1 MNCSSRGYPP
11 ECDCAHRA
19 APETEVVRSAA
30 DGSEPTTETH
40 APSAD
45 AADNPEEEAN
55 LEEALEIVKRVAEE
69 TDPSE
74 WEEDES
80 SGHKSNYSI
89 WEIIRKQPRP
99 VITEEHA
106 RIGAARFHEA
116 VARQRLWDESD
127 IRVPTRKDHNS
138 YDDG

>member
-1 MNCSSRGYPP
+1 M
-11 ECDCAHRA
+11 
-19 APETEVVRSAA
+19 
-30 DGSEPTTETH
+30 TETH